1 MAYIR
6 GKYYAYMNEAGLHI
20 IKGGQTILFKHGE
33 EGVCDAAMAVRKAL
47 KDFLEAEGVSKER
60 IEG

>member
-6 GKYYAYMNEAGLHI
+6 GKYYAYANEYGLTV
-20 IKGGQTILFKHGE
+20 IKGGKIITFIHGD
-33 EGVCDAAMAVRKAL
+33 EGVADAAMAIRKAL
-47 KDFLEAEGVSKER
+47 KDFLEGEGVSKER